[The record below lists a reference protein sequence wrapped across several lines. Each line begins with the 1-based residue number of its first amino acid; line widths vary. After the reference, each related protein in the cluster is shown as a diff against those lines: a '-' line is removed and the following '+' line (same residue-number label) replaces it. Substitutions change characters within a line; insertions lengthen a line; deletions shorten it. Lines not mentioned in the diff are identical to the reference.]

1 MLRKF
6 MQWLRSIGI
15 FKRQEPEIKINT
27 DTDVAVQVS
36 SGLLELFTRAAH
48 HAKSGDL
55 VRRQEVVNELL
66 VRFSDELEIT
76 PSTSDRSAIYIRPR
90 RSRFS
95 ALLVVKLN
103 DLDQELKTVTLA
115 RMLQRPVPSSDKTS
129 QAQKLPKARLSH

>member
-1 MLRKF
+1 MLHKLI
-6 MQWLRSIGI
+6 QWLRSIGVL
-15 FKRQEPEIKINT
+15 KRQEPEIKVNT

-36 SGLLELFTRAAH
+36 SSLLELFTRAAH

-55 VRRQEVVNELL
+55 VRRQEAINELL

-76 PSTSDRSAIYIRPR
+76 ASASDRSAICVRPR

-115 RMLQRPVPSSDKTS
+115 RMLQRPVPSSDRTS
-129 QAQKLPKARLSH
+129 PAQKLPKARLSQ